1 MLLLD
6 PSSYSQS
13 ATSGGGGVGFTAGAT
28 TRRFEVIEATI
39 TDIQSAIK
47 ATRITSTDLVN
58 MYLSR
63 IKAYNGACVNQP
75 QGILGPVTPI
85 AHSGQLNALMTLN
98 LRPAERKKW
107 GFDDRKARSMT
118 HSVDDDPNMPDAL
131 EVAAV
136 LDKEFARTG
145 KLAGPLHGVVFS
157 IKDEFD
163 TFDMRTTGGADADYA
178 NDRPPADATLV
189 KRLRD
194 AGAIIL
200 AKSNMGEYANGSRS
214 SFGGMMCNPY
224 DTTRDIGGSSGG
236 SATSVAANLVT
247 CSISEESG
255 PSIRFPARVNNIVG
269 LSQSQGLVSRDGMIG
284 GGGLSDRN
292 GATCRTVEDVA
303 RVLDV
308 IAGYDPAD
316 DFTVYGIGRTP
327 KEGYLS
333 FARETGLK
341 GIRIGVVREYMDKAL
356 FTQADSQSIDL
367 VEGAVADLRNAGA
380 TIVDPGPGGALFQ
393 SCLDQYIPQNLNA
406 FFINQFPL
414 LFPLGTDHIPLLE
427 DMYAYP
433 SLVPNKITIRSFGT
447 DGAGGE
453 GGNGESKYYFDRY
466 LRKRGDA
473 NIKNL
478 TDLINKSRYYKDVFM
493 DTRSRDKK
501 AGLENANKAL
511 TLDVRYRNANRIA
524 IQQTVMQCMAVL
536 KLDAVTYPTGN
547 IPPVIIKAPA
557 EPAVNG
563 RDFRAWLV
571 LGAMGFPAIT
581 VPAGFTTM
589 VYDRVFDSTAPGGT
603 RLTGPVPA
611 KLPVGVDFLAMPFG
625 EPMLFKIASAYE
637 AATHHRTPPPE
648 FGPVK

>member
-1 MLLLD
+1 V
-6 PSSYSQS
+6 PSL
-13 ATSGGGGVGFTAGAT
+13 T
-28 TRRFEVIEATI
+28 TKKFEVVEATI
-39 TDIQSAIK
+39 TDIQEAIQSK
-47 ATRITSTDLVN
+47 QITSTDLVKI
-58 MYLSR
+58 YLTR
-63 IKAYNGACVNQP
+63 IKASNGVCVNQP
-75 QGILGPVTPI
+75 QGVLEPVTPI
-85 AHSGQLNALMTLN
+85 AHAGQLNALMTLN
-98 LRPAERKKW
+98 LRPAERRKW

-118 HSVDDDPNMPDAL
+118 DSADNNPDMPDAL
-131 EVAAV
+131 EVAAT

-145 KLAGPLHGVVFS
+145 KLVGPLHGVVFS

-163 TFDMRTTGGADADYA
+163 TYDMRTTSGADADYA
-178 NDRPPADATLV
+178 NDRPPADATIV

-236 SATSVAANLVT
+236 SATSTAANLVT
-247 CSISEESG
+247 CSISEESA

-316 DFTVYGIGRTP
+316 DFTVYSIGRIP
-327 KEGYLS
+327 KDGYLS
-333 FARETGLK
+333 FAKETNLK
-341 GIRIGVVREYMDKAL
+341 GVRIGVVREYMDKSL
-356 FTQADSQSIDL
+356 FTQADNESIDL
-367 VEGAVADLRNAGA
+367 VDKPVADLRSLGA

-393 SCLDQYIPQNLNA
+393 SCLDQYLPQNLNA
-406 FFINQFPL
+406 SFIGQFPAA
-414 LFPLGTDHIPLLE
+414 FPPETDHISQLV
-427 DMYAYP
+427 DMYVDP
-433 SLVPNKITIRSFGT
+433 SRVPSKLTIRSL
-447 DGAGGE
+447 GANGGGGGAE
-453 GGNGESKYYFDRY
+453 RGNGESKYYFDRY

-478 TDLINKSRYYKDVFM
+478 SDLINKSRYYKDTFM
-493 DTRSRDKK
+493 DTRSRDKR
-501 AGLENANKAL
+501 AGLENTNKAM

-524 IQQTVMQCMAVL
+524 IQQTVMQCMALL
-536 KLDAVTYPTGN
+536 KLDAVTYPTEN
-547 IPPVIIKAPA
+547 IPPVVMKAPA
-557 EPAVNG
+557 EPAVND

-571 LGAMGFPAIT
+571 LGGMGFPAMT
-581 VPAGFTTM
+581 VPAGFTTV

-603 RLTGPVPA
+603 LLVGPVPA
-611 KLPVGVDFLAMPFG
+611 KLPVGIDFLALPFG
-625 EPMLFKIASAYE
+625 EPMLFKIASAYA

-648 FGPVK
+648 FGPVR